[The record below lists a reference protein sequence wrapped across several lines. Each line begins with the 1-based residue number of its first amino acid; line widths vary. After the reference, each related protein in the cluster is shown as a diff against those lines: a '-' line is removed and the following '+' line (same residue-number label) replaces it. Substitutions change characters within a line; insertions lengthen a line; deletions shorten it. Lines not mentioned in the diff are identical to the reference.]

1 MKPILN
7 PISKPEGRAGEYWEY
22 VLNIYTTCNHAC
34 TYCYARA
41 MYERWHGKGSFS
53 ADPVIRSG
61 LIEGLKKQL
70 SKGEIVG
77 KLIGLCDMCDP
88 YPAGVDTSAT
98 REIIKLLKDS
108 GNHVQI
114 LTKSGEQSAVR
125 DFDLLDEND
134 WFGITYAGYPQGTL
148 FANQESEPNADPV
161 VERLAALAIAHKQG
175 IKTWI
180 SMEPV
185 LDDVDVLNFLTL
197 NPYYVDRYKIG
208 KLNYH
213 PSSIDWKA
221 FGLRAESICKS
232 EKMDYYIKDSL
243 RKEME
248 A

>member
-22 VLNIYTTCNHAC
+22 VLNIYATCNHGC

-53 ADPVIRSG
+53 ADPTVRSG

-114 LTKSGEQSAVR
+114 LTKSGCDR
-125 DFDLLDEND
+125 DLDLLDGQD
-134 WFGITYAGYPQGTL
+134 WVGITYAGYPSGTL
-148 FANQESEPNADPV
+148 LSHQESEPNAATT
-161 VERLAALAIAHKQG
+161 VERLTLLSRAHKQG

-185 LDDVDVLNFLTL
+185 LDEVDVLNFLTL

-213 PSSIDWKA
+213 PSNINWADFGRKA
-221 FGLRAESICKS
+221 EALCK
-232 EKMDYYIKDSL
+232 EYGRNYYIKDSL
-243 RKEME
+243 RREME
-248 A
+248 KQ

>member
-22 VLNIYTTCNHAC
+22 VLNIYATCNHGC
-34 TYCYARA
+34 TYCYARE
-41 MYERWHGKGSFS
+41 MYERWHGKGSFG
-53 ADPVIRSG
+53 ATPVVRSG

-98 REIIKLLKDS
+98 REVIKLLKDS

-114 LTKSGEQSAVR
+114 LTKSGKRAER
-125 DFDLLDEND
+125 DFDLLDESD
-134 WFGITYAGYPQGTL
+134 WFGVSLTGAT
-148 FANQESEPNADPV
+148 QEQEPNAASHW
-161 VERLAALAIAHKQG
+161 ERLCALERAKYLG
-175 IKTWI
+175 IKTWV
-180 SMEPV
+180 SFEPV
-185 LDDVDVLNFLTL
+185 VNAE
-197 NPYYVDRYKIG
+197 YVYACLHENHWLFDLVKIG

-213 PSSIDWKA
+213 PSDIDWQDFGCRVESDCKA
-221 FGLRAESICKS
+221 LHI
-232 EKMDYYIKDSL
+232 DYYIKDSL